1 MLKRNCYYNI
11 LKLSALLIACGAV
24 VGLLGGCKEKD
35 PAENLSLRVKLSPAH
50 AQRALAAPAEGTS
63 LTIDQYSSVLLRFWN
78 EEGTEAVWPFS
89 MTFEQGTADMDKLTS
104 ATGLA
109 IDVSPKAKKITAD
122 CNFKGAPS
130 NEIYSYQG
138 KTLKELPY
146 RAGLTTIDRSESY
159 FQANG
164 CNALLAPKPAVAR
177 IEVFGSLVPVKNAKG
192 KTDYSDITIT
202 GIYVNNFIKDADAP
216 TRLKRT
222 PNDYDKPSGVWKDH
236 PEAMHNLEA
245 GLGAAIEAE
254 AGKPKTKCDTYYLFP
269 DKAATPTEI
278 DHVIVR
284 LSYKL
289 KGVQKDNRFLTIAKY
304 KDPHGTNLKTFAA
317 GYVYKLNLSSLGE
330 LFVTPEEGDVVDPTD
345 DRPEETHKEI
355 TGNVD
360 VAPWD
365 DENIDIEL

>member
-1 MLKRNCYYNI
+1 MLRHTCNHNI

-35 PAENLSLRVKLSPAH
+35 PEENLSLRVKLTANHS
-50 AQRALAAPAEGTS
+50 QRVLAAPAEGTS
-63 LTIDQYSSVLLRFWN
+63 LTVDQYSSVLLRFWN
-78 EEGTEAVWPFS
+78 EDGTEPIWPYR
-89 MTFEQGTADMDKLTS
+89 MMVVQGTTDMDKLTS

-122 CNFKGAPS
+122 CNFKDAPS
-130 NEIYSYQG
+130 NEIYTYQG

-146 RAGLTTIDRSESY
+146 RTGLTTIDRSESY
-159 FQANG
+159 LQANG

-192 KTDYSDITIT
+192 KTDYSDIKIT
-202 GIYVNNFIKDADAP
+202 GIYVNNFIKDANEP

-222 PNDYDKPSGVWKDH
+222 PNDYDKSSGVWTDH

-245 GLGAAIEAE
+245 GLGDAIEAE

-289 KGVQKDNRFLTIAKY
+289 KGVQKNNRFLTIAKY
-304 KDPHGTNLKTFAA
+304 KDSHGTNLKTFAA
-317 GYVYKLNLSSLGE
+317 GYVYKLDLSSLGE
-330 LFVTPEEGDVVDPTD
+330 LFVTPKEGDVVDPTD
-345 DRPEETHKEI
+345 DRPEETYKEI

-365 DENIDIEL
+365 DEGLDIEL